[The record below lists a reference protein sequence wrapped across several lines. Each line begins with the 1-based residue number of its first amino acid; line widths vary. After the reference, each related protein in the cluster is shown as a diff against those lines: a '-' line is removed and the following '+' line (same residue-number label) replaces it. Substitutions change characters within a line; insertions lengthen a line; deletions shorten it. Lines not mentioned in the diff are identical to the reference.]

1 MTCTYYIKFCQT
13 CKEGIEK
20 ILLLMYKIFII
31 VYIVYEEKVMNNK
44 IKFFAVGLLT
54 FVVGVAF
61 SNYAMS
67 DVPSKIA
74 VVDVQA
80 VVNSSSQVQALKKE
94 QQAKTKEIVA
104 FIEKARKDV
113 AAVTDVK
120 KKQAL
125 EEKYNKE
132 LNAKKAAM
140 DKNYSDKLTAIDS
153 TISKQIESQAKM
165 GGYDIVL
172 AKGVVLYGGSDITEA
187 VKKAVK

>member
-1 MTCTYYIKFCQT
+1 
-13 CKEGIEK
+13 
-20 ILLLMYKIFII
+20 MYKIFII

-44 IKFFAVGLLT
+44 LKFLTVGLLT
-54 FVVGVAF
+54 FAAGIAF

-80 VVNSSSQVQALKKE
+80 VVNSSSQVQTLKKE
-94 QQAKTKEIVA
+94 QQAKTKEIVT

-132 LNAKKAAM
+132 LSSKKTAM
-140 DKNYSDKLTAIDS
+140 DKNYSDKLTAIDA
-153 TISKQIESQAKM
+153 TISKQIENQAKL

>member
-1 MTCTYYIKFCQT
+1 
-13 CKEGIEK
+13 
-20 ILLLMYKIFII
+20 
-31 VYIVYEEKVMNNK
+31 MNNK
-44 IKFFAVGLLT
+44 LKFLTVGLLT
-54 FVVGVAF
+54 FAAGIAF

-94 QQAKTKEIVA
+94 QQAKTKEIVT

-132 LNAKKAAM
+132 LSSKKTAM
-140 DKNYSDKLTAIDS
+140 DKNYSDKLTAIDA
-153 TISKQIESQAKM
+153 TISKQIENQAKL

-172 AKGVVLYGGSDITEA
+172 AKGIVLYGGSDITEA

>member
-1 MTCTYYIKFCQT
+1 
-13 CKEGIEK
+13 
-20 ILLLMYKIFII
+20 
-31 VYIVYEEKVMNNK
+31 MNNK
-44 IKFFAVGLLT
+44 LKFLTVGLLT
-54 FVVGVAF
+54 FAAGIAF

-94 QQAKTKEIVA
+94 QQAKTKEIVT

-132 LNAKKAAM
+132 LSSKKTAM
-140 DKNYSDKLTAIDS
+140 DKNYSDKLTAIDA
-153 TISKQIESQAKM
+153 TISKQIENQAKL
-165 GGYDIVL
+165 GGYDVVL

>member
-1 MTCTYYIKFCQT
+1 
-13 CKEGIEK
+13 
-20 ILLLMYKIFII
+20 
-31 VYIVYEEKVMNNK
+31 MNNK
-44 IKFFAVGLLT
+44 LKFLTVGLLT
-54 FVVGVAF
+54 FAAGIAF

-94 QQAKTKEIVA
+94 QQAKTKEIVT

-132 LNAKKAAM
+132 LSSKKTAM
-140 DKNYSDKLTAIDS
+140 DKNYSDKLTAIDA
-153 TISKQIESQAKM
+153 TISKQIENQAKL

>member
-1 MTCTYYIKFCQT
+1 
-13 CKEGIEK
+13 
-20 ILLLMYKIFII
+20 
-31 VYIVYEEKVMNNK
+31 MNNK
-44 IKFFAVGLLT
+44 LKFLTVGLLT
-54 FVVGVAF
+54 FAAGIAF

-94 QQAKTKEIVA
+94 QQAKTKEIVT

-132 LNAKKAAM
+132 LSTKKTAM
-140 DKNYSDKLTAIDS
+140 DKNYSDKLTAIDA
-153 TISKQIESQAKM
+153 TISKQIENQATL